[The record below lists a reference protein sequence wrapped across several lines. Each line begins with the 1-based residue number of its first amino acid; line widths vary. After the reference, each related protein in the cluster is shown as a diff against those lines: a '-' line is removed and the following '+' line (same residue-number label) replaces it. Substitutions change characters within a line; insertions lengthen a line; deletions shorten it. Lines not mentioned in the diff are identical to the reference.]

1 MKKYIVLVLGMWMTF
16 SYLQAADK
24 VNHTITV
31 DSDPYTCRSKE
42 PVTLANTVG
51 VGIPDKNF
59 YFELERSGEY
69 SKIYDGPGT
78 GTYEV
83 SPTVGTHTYVVASGT
98 VKITM
103 PPRMPQTEQAVAAGE
118 LPDVPGYTIGQ
129 YDVYTVTVNYH
140 TEYHDSTV
148 NADVFTN
155 LAHFSFST
163 TAGTTDEKTG
173 KTFCGMDSYY
183 KLIDEQNDPKPYDFT
198 NGLQP
203 TQDDP
208 SKVAEERDLP
218 IGMNIFAI
226 YILNQYNEIQWRDVY
241 NVTVK
246 ASSCTAGL
254 VYAKWDDFMFVDNG
268 EGGGNGS
275 YVAYQWYKDGN
286 AIAGATKQWIRTT
299 LPEYEN
305 AAPSGKYYVL
315 ITDNSGNSFYTCP
328 TAFDDLPQ
336 SSVANR
342 HKPAAAPS
350 RKQIKNGQFY
360 LIYEE
365 RMYDARGMEVH

>member
-16 SYLQAADK
+16 SYLQAADI

-51 VGIPDKNF
+51 MGVPDKNF

-69 SKIYDGPGT
+69 TKIYEGPGT
-78 GTYEV
+78 GTYAV

-98 VKITM
+98 LKVTM
-103 PPRMPQTEQAVAAGE
+103 PRRMPQAEQAVAASA
-118 LPDVPGYTIGQ
+118 LPDVPSYKIGQ
-129 YDVYTVTVNYH
+129 YDIYTVTVNYH

-148 NADVFTN
+148 NADIVTN

-203 TQDDP
+203 TLDDP
-208 SKVAEERDLP
+208 AKVAEERDLP

-246 ASSCTAGL
+246 ASACTAGL

-286 AIAGATKQWIRTT
+286 AIAGATQQWIRTT

-336 SSVANR
+336 SSVANL

-350 RKQIKNGQFY
+350 RKQIKNGQLY

-365 RMYDARGMEVH
+365 RMYDARGMEVR